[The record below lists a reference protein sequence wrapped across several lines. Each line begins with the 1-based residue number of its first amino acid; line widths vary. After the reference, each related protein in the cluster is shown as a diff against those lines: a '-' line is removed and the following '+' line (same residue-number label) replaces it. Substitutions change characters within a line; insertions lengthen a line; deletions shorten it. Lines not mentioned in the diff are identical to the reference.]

1 MATQGTSTTLSMT
14 QGTSIEISIPSD
26 THTGQGEFMR
36 PAEDEV
42 RIGGESS
49 PHILGFVSE
58 FPNVGTIEEVKD
70 YPDIKVKYTHKASR
84 ANRIFFFTADN
95 DQHTISIVAMPIH
108 DHSSIYQGGPA
119 YGTYAYDKI
128 IEEDSDDS

>member
-14 QGTSIEISIPSD
+14 QGTYIDISMPSD
-26 THTGQGEFMR
+26 TNLGSGEFKR
-36 PAEDEV
+36 PAEDLV
-42 RIGGESS
+42 QLGGEPK
-49 PHILGFVSE
+49 PHVLGFVSE
-58 FPNVGTIEEVKD
+58 FPNVGTIEEVTEH
-70 YPDIKVKYTHKASR
+70 PDIKVRYTHKASR